1 MKGLRSILTI
11 ALVAALLP
19 SPAAAADGPRAEGPI
34 KAAIRNVTW
43 QAAGASQPHHGR
55 NTFIGAMIGAG
66 SAAAVTYWAAKTYG
80 ENEPG
85 GFCEGCF
92 LQWGAWA
99 IPAGALIGAAVG
111 SVISHVASPQR
122 SPRPGQTFIAPVASR
137 RAAGVVVSFR
147 Y

>member
-1 MKGLRSILTI
+1 MRGLRAILAI
-11 ALVAALLP
+11 AFVAAVLP
-19 SPAAAADGPRAEGPI
+19 PATAAADELQAEGPI
-34 KAAIRNVTW
+34 ATAIRHVSW
-43 QAAGASQPHHGR
+43 QATVVSQPHHGR

-66 SAAAVTYWAAKTYG
+66 SAAAVTYWAAKSYG
-80 ENEPG
+80 ENEAG

-99 IPAGALIGAAVG
+99 IPAGALVGAAVG

-122 SPRPGQTFIAPVASR
+122 SPRPGQAFVAPVAGR